1 MSLILPC
8 LLIILLLFIV
18 SFWKI
23 MKNILKYRKYDD
35 LLPGPPAHPIFG
47 NTKTFSNKTTEE
59 IFQALRDLFSEAVEK
74 GQSLIRHR
82 ILGTFYV
89 WPLDGKTVSK
99 ILESTTELDKGG
111 PYEFFNDWLG
121 GGTLLEG
128 YGERWRSHRKMLTP
142 TFHFAKLEGYF
153 EVFNTESRVVVD
165 CLDKFAKSGETVDLF
180 PFFKRCTLDTICKT
194 AMGAKVDAQ
203 LQNSHP
209 YITAIEQALQLGV
222 LYAMNPH
229 HQIPAIYWA
238 LGHQKKKDEYF
249 NIMKTFT
256 RNVIAERR
264 TARESGEVEKET
276 SKRNM
281 NFLDILLSNEESS
294 VLSPED
300 LRQEVDTFMFAGHDT
315 TTTSVS
321 WVCWNLAHHPDIQ
334 QNVYEEIVSVF
345 GEDPNEDVTTEGIKK
360 LEYTE
365 RMLKESKRICPT
377 VPAVLRQLIS
387 DMEIG
392 GVLIPAGAN
401 VAIAPMAIHK
411 NANIYQNPDI
421 FDPDRFLPEE
431 TAKRHA
437 YDFIPFSAGLRN
449 CIGQK
454 FAQLNEKVMVIHL
467 LKNFKIEPMGGY
479 YSTKQVFEPVGKPSN
494 GIPVRLVRRL

>member
-1 MSLILPC
+1 
-8 LLIILLLFIV
+8 
-18 SFWKI
+18 